1 MSHYEHEHGPK
12 IEAGQILNP
21 DCFPPPNEL
30 VCIQV
35 PKVFDQ
41 VALRDCVT
49 RCIPL
54 RPTHCG
60 GDDRHGGHKGD
71 CDCPS
76 DIAFEGATN
85 FDIVEVKVIS
95 KTDSLSRPGFKKLK
109 LFVKIKYTIHYSEG
123 DKQHCKEDEA
133 TFNLTI
139 NEIYCPNCIAQVG
152 VIRSPESFWDNKPK
166 TIDPDGTFIKVEALA
181 EAFNDSINRHDVLT
195 LDIGVFFIVKCEC
208 VVQLL
213 IPAYGYCPVPPE
225 QRGGVVQ
232 NCTTFNDRVR
242 TPFPTK
248 FFPDQKW
255 NPLDKKGREEE

>member
-1 MSHYEHEHGPK
+1 MTKFEHENGHHFK

-41 VALRDCVT
+41 VAVRDCIT
-49 RCIPL
+49 KCIPL
-54 RPTHCG
+54 KHHHDECG
-60 GDDRHGGHKGD
+60 
-71 CDCPS
+71 CS
-76 DIAFEGATN
+76 SITFEGASD

-95 KTDSLSRPGFKKLK
+95 KTDSLTRPGFKRIK
-109 LFVKIKYTIHYSEG
+109 LFVKVKFTIHLADD
-123 DKQHCKEDEA
+123 DKQFEKEEEA

-139 NEIYCPNCIAQVG
+139 NEIYCPSCIAQVG
-152 VIRSPESFWDNKPK
+152 IIRSTDNFWDKKGK
-166 TIDPDGTFIKVEALA
+166 TIDEDGTFIKVEALI
-181 EAFNDSINRHDVLT
+181 EAFNDAINHHGVLT
-195 LDIGVFFIVKCEC
+195 LDLGGFFIVKCEC

-213 IPAYGYCPVPPE
+213 MPAYGYCPVPPE
-225 QRGGVVQ
+225 QLNPATQ
-232 NCTTFNDRVR
+232 NCTSFNDRTK

-255 NPLDKKGREEE
+255 NPLDKHHHREGAEE